1 MQKVFINFSNHPSQK
16 WSEEQK
22 EAAQKYGEI
31 VDIPFPQINP
41 EMTSTEVY
49 NIANWWVKNILSAY
63 SKDDIISIH
72 VMGEMNFVFA
82 FVNIAK
88 AHKIPCFAST
98 TERIVKE
105 ENGVKTSVFQFIQ
118 FRRYI

>member
-1 MQKVFINFSNHPSQK
+1 MKKIFINFSNHPSQK

-41 EMTSTEVY
+41 EMASTEVQHW
-49 NIANWWVKNILSAY
+49 ANYWVRN
-63 SKDDIISIH
+63 IISKYDINTCIYIH
-72 VMGEMNFVFA
+72 IMGEMNFVFS

-88 AHKIPCFAST
+88 AHGIPCFAAT
-98 TERIVKE
+98 TERIVE
-105 ENGVKTSVFQFIQ
+105 EKDSVKISKFQFIQ
-118 FRRYI
+118 FRQYI